1 MLKIAICDDCNSF
14 MNILEKNILIWAAE
28 RGINAAVRKF
38 DNGTSLLYCIRD
50 NGMFDLVFMD
60 VEMKK
65 MNGLETAARIREN
78 DFITAIIFISQYEN
92 YYKEAY
98 EVHPFHFLDKPVA
111 QARLNE
117 VMDSY
122 MKMKKRDRETFTF
135 NVNKAQ
141 HTVYLS
147 DVLYFSSERRHINVI
162 CSDEIHAFYGKL
174 NDVEDYVASK
184 KCKFIR
190 IHQSFLVNLRHVKEY
205 HYASLVM
212 SNGDELQI
220 SKENRRK
227 LRDIHM
233 LMMEQ

>member
-1 MLKIAICDDCNSF
+1 MD
-14 MNILEKNILIWAAE
+14 ILEKNIVIWAAE

-78 DFITAIIFISQYEN
+78 DFITAIIFVSQYEN

-98 EVHPFHFLDKPVA
+98 DVHPFHFLNKPVG

-135 NVNKAQ
+135 NVNKVQ

-147 DVLYFSSERRHINVI
+147 DVLYFSSERRLINVI
-162 CSDEIHAFYGKL
+162 CSDEIHVFYGKL
-174 NDVEDYVASK
+174 NDVEDHMTAK
-184 KCKFIR
+184 QCKFIR

-205 HYASLVM
+205 RYASLVM

-220 SKENRRK
+220 SKENRHRI
-227 LRDIHM
+227 RDIHM
-233 LMMEQ
+233 LMLE

>member
-1 MLKIAICDDCNSF
+1 MD
-14 MNILEKNILIWAAE
+14 ILEKNIVIWAAE

-78 DFITAIIFISQYEN
+78 DFITAIIFVSQYEN

-98 EVHPFHFLDKPVA
+98 DVHPFHFLNKPVG

-135 NVNKAQ
+135 NVNKVQ

-147 DVLYFSSERRHINVI
+147 DVLYFSSERRLINVI
-162 CSDEIHAFYGKL
+162 CSDEIHVFYGKL
-174 NDVEDYVASK
+174 NDVEDHITAK
-184 KCKFIR
+184 QCKFIR

-205 HYASLVM
+205 RYASLVM

-220 SKENRRK
+220 SKENRHRI
-227 LRDIHM
+227 RDIHM
-233 LMMEQ
+233 LMLE

>member
-1 MLKIAICDDCNSF
+1 MD
-14 MNILEKNILIWAAE
+14 ILEKNIVIWAAE

-78 DFITAIIFISQYEN
+78 DFITAIIFVSQYEN

-98 EVHPFHFLDKPVA
+98 DVHPFHFLNKPVG
-111 QARLNE
+111 QIRLNE

-135 NVNKAQ
+135 NVNKVQ

-147 DVLYFSSERRHINVI
+147 DVLYFSSERRLINVI
-162 CSDEIHAFYGKL
+162 CSDEIHVFYGKL
-174 NDVEDYVASK
+174 NDVEDHITAK
-184 KCKFIR
+184 QCKFIR

-205 HYASLVM
+205 RYASLVM

-220 SKENRRK
+220 SKENRHRI
-227 LRDIHM
+227 RDIHM
-233 LMMEQ
+233 LMLE